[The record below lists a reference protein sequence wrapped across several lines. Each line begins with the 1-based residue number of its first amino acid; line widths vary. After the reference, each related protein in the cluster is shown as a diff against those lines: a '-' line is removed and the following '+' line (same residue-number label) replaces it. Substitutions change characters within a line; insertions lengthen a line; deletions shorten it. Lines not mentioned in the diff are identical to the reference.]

1 MMKRNISY
9 HISEDRLD
17 RACYI
22 MQTIGI
28 GDIIKEQRGQ
38 DEKGRVFWRCFTNT
52 GVMLI
57 MNEDKS
63 RVVTLY
69 IAEQK
74 QVSSVYE
81 GKTPSWVFALV
92 RKNAQYAKM
101 QNKVRVQE
109 WAQPTPTYFGWAF
122 SFESAQNSAK
132 YTKTTFFLS
141 KSLCNLPY

>member
-1 MMKRNISY
+1 MLKRNCSY

-17 RACYI
+17 RATYI
-22 MQTIGI
+22 MTTVGI
-28 GDIIKEQRGQ
+28 GDVIKEQRGV
-38 DEKGRVFWRCFTNT
+38 DEKGRLYWRCFTNT

-57 MNEDKS
+57 MNADKS

-92 RKNAQYAKM
+92 RKNMRYAKE
-101 QNKVRVQE
+101 QNKVR
-109 WAQPTPTYFGWAF
+109 F
-122 SFESAQNSAK
+122 
-132 YTKTTFFLS
+132 
-141 KSLCNLPY
+141 

>member
-22 MQTIGI
+22 MQTVGI
-28 GDIIKEQRGQ
+28 GEIIKEQRGR
-38 DEKGRVFWRCFTNT
+38 DEKGRVYWRCFTNT

-74 QVSSVYE
+74 QVSSIYE
-81 GKTPSWVFALV
+81 GNTPSWVFALV
-92 RKNAQYAKM
+92 RKNMKYAKE
-101 QNKVRVQE
+101 QNKVRV
-109 WAQPTPTYFGWAF
+109 
-122 SFESAQNSAK
+122 
-132 YTKTTFFLS
+132 
-141 KSLCNLPY
+141 

>member
-1 MMKRNISY
+1 MLKRNISY

-28 GDIIKEQRGQ
+28 GDIIKEQKGI
-38 DEKGRVFWRCFTNT
+38 DEQGRVYWRCFTNT

-57 MNEDKS
+57 MNANKS
-63 RVVTLY
+63 RAITLY

-74 QVSSVYE
+74 QISSIYQ

-92 RKNAQYAKM
+92 RKNARYAKE
-101 QNKVRVQE
+101 QNKVRV
-109 WAQPTPTYFGWAF
+109 
-122 SFESAQNSAK
+122 
-132 YTKTTFFLS
+132 
-141 KSLCNLPY
+141 

>member
-1 MMKRNISY
+1 MAIKRNISY

-38 DEKGRVFWRCFTNT
+38 DEQGRVYWRCFTNT

-57 MNEDKS
+57 MNADKS
-63 RVVTLY
+63 RMVTLY

-74 QVSSVYE
+74 QVSSIYE

-92 RKNAQYAKM
+92 KKNARYIKE
-101 QNKVRVQE
+101 QNKVRV
-109 WAQPTPTYFGWAF
+109 
-122 SFESAQNSAK
+122 
-132 YTKTTFFLS
+132 
-141 KSLCNLPY
+141 

>member
-1 MMKRNISY
+1 MIKRNISY

-22 MQTIGI
+22 MQTVGL
-28 GDIIKEQRGQ
+28 GEIIKESHGIDKEGRG
-38 DEKGRVFWRCFTNT
+38 FWRCFTNT

-57 MNEDKS
+57 FNEQKT

-69 IAEQK
+69 IASQP
-74 QVSSVYE
+74 QVSAMYE

-101 QNKVRVQE
+101 QNEVKV
-109 WAQPTPTYFGWAF
+109 
-122 SFESAQNSAK
+122 
-132 YTKTTFFLS
+132 
-141 KSLCNLPY
+141 